1 MNKRLAILE
10 KMIQSGSGDS
20 FAYYALA
27 LEYRKERRIDAAL
40 DTFNSLKQRDSQYL
54 PMYLMAAQM
63 LVAADRGGEA
73 QCWIESGIE
82 LARAKGDAQALGEL
96 EAELVHAIS
105 TRIPGK

>member
-27 LEYRKERRIDAAL
+27 LEYRKESRIDAAL

-54 PMYLMAAQM
+54 PMYLMAGQM
-63 LVAADRGGEA
+63 LVAACRGGEA
-73 QCWIESGIE
+73 QSWLESGIE
-82 LARAKGDAQALGEL
+82 LARAKGDTQALGEL
-96 EAELVHAIS
+96 EAELVHAFP
-105 TRIPGK
+105 TNIPGQ